1 MPMRSL
7 LERWGREV
15 AYGLGALALVVAVHL
30 WSRDGDK
37 AARSAGLRT
46 ELERL
51 ESRNQTLRIENDAL
65 KAEISRLRTDERASL
80 SHARPELGMVRPG
93 ELVYQFR
100 AEEPTTAASA
110 PASGSL
116 ELPR

>member
-1 MPMRSL
+1 MRSV

-15 AYGLGALALVVAVHL
+15 AYVLGALALIVGVQL

-37 AARSAGLRT
+37 AARSASLRT

-65 KAEISRLRTDERASL
+65 KAEIARLRVDERESL
-80 SHARPELGMVRPG
+80 SHARTELGMVRPG

-100 AEEPTTAASA
+100 AQEPTTAVSA
-110 PASGSL
+110 PATGSL